1 MVPTCRV
8 AAMYRYPVKGLSP
21 QAVRHADLAAG
32 GFFPGDRM
40 YAVENGP
47 CGFDPAAPVHLP
59 KTQFLTRMQCAAL
72 AKIASRYDDLDHTL
86 TLHRDGQEARGNLAT
101 PEGRAAIEAFL
112 ARQLPADDQRGP
124 LRVLAAPD
132 GFRFTDSRRGFV
144 SIVNL
149 ASVAAIED
157 WVSAPVDPLRF
168 RANLYVEGWP
178 AFAELDLVGR
188 TLAFAS
194 GVRLKVI
201 KRTER
206 CTAVDVD
213 PRTGRRDLHIP
224 RTLVVKLDHAD
235 CGIYCEAVTAGRIDE
250 GERFLVEADESP
262 SLAAEW

>member
-21 QAVRHADLAAG
+21 QAIRHADLAIG
-32 GFFPGDRM
+32 GFFPGDRL

-47 CGFDPAAPVHLP
+47 SGFDAAAPVHLP
-59 KTQFLTRMQCAAL
+59 KTHFLTRMQCAAL
-72 AKIASRYDDLDHTL
+72 ASIASRYDYLDHTL
-86 TLHRDGQEARGNLAT
+86 TLHHDGREVRGDLSSPN
-101 PEGRAAIEAFL
+101 GRAAIEDFL
-112 ARQLPADDQRGP
+112 QQHLSAGDQRGP
-124 LRVLAAPD
+124 LRLLAAPD

-157 WVSAPVDPLRF
+157 WVGGPVDPLRF

-178 AFAELDLVGR
+178 AFAELDLVGQ

-201 KRTER
+201 KRTQR
-206 CTAVDVD
+206 CAAVDVD

-224 RTLVVKLDHAD
+224 RTLLMQLDHAD
-235 CGIYCEAVTAGRIDE
+235 CGVYCEVVTAGRIDE
-250 GERFLVEADESP
+250 GERFLAAPGDSP
-262 SLAAEW
+262 GLAAEC